1 MKRPMITFDEL
12 MSMSKE
18 ERKRFY
24 ERDEQLLTKGLID
37 PNEPNI
43 DLMGMTEEEIVEKYH
58 LTPMEEVFGK
68 LMEKLN
74 QEDL

>member
-12 MSMSKE
+12 MSMSKD
-18 ERKRFY
+18 ERKKFY
-24 ERDEQLLTKGLID
+24 ERDEQLLAEGLVD
-37 PNEPNI
+37 PHEPNI
-43 DLMGMTEEEIVEKYH
+43 DFMGMTDEEIVEKYH
-58 LTPMEEVFGK
+58 FTPMEEVFGK